1 MKKIVLCLFA
11 MISLEIQA
19 QEVEIIPIE
28 ELSTYLKDNK
38 IPVAKRSKFWEVLDR
53 NYISYT
59 PNDKWIVE
67 SDTATYVFDNNDYPY
82 NPEYGALYGHLS
94 PLNRKFGMLLGR
106 LSHQDGKCLL
116 AMNTAPIPINGK
128 KLQLPLRED
137 LAKEYVFTQVGNNFE
152 FGKPYRSMR
161 RQAIK
166 DVQMLVTH
174 YPAETAKNIF
184 NGVSMF
190 IYPLNFQGETYL
202 NQYTCGRGVVIFSEH
217 NVPLELYFFMTD
229 ESIADFDEY
238 LLELKGVFTFQNESI
253 DN

>member
-1 MKKIVLCLFA
+1 MKRVLFVLFA

-67 SDTATYVFDNNDYPY
+67 SDTATYVFENDNRPY
-82 NPEYGALYGHLS
+82 NPEYGVLYGHLS

-106 LSHQDGKCLL
+106 LSHRDGKCLL
-116 AMNTAPIPINGK
+116 AMNTAPILMNRK
-128 KLQLPLRED
+128 RLELPLRED
-137 LAKEYVFTQVGNNFE
+137 LAKEYVFTVVANNFE
-152 FGKPYRSMR
+152 FRKPYRSLK
-161 RQAIK
+161 RQALK
-166 DVQMLVTH
+166 DVQMLVTQ
-174 YPAETAKNIF
+174 YPAETAANLF

-190 IYPLNFQGETYL
+190 IYPLNFQGETYRD
-202 NQYTCGRGVVIFSEH
+202 QYTCGRGVVIFSKH

-229 ESIADFDEY
+229 ESIADFDKY
-238 LLELKGVFTFQNESI
+238 LSELKGVFTFQSI
-253 DN
+253 DTVN

>member
-1 MKKIVLCLFA
+1 MKRVILVLFA
-11 MISLEIQA
+11 IISLEIQA

-174 YPAETAKNIF
+174 YPTETAANLF

-190 IYPLNFQGETYL
+190 IYPLNFQGETYRD
-202 NQYTCGRGVVIFSEH
+202 QYTCGRGVVIFSKH

-238 LLELKGVFTFQNESI
+238 LLESKGVFTFQSI
-253 DN
+253 DTVN